1 MGPKVF
7 VATVLFFVAGAALFY
22 LKYSVEQKEVRLTEM
37 RAQYLDDQKALR
49 VLKAEWTY
57 LNSPGYL
64 QNLARR
70 YLTLRPMNSRQVIAW
85 FDGVPGYV
93 DVTPFRA
100 AGQGSFQSAREIVQ
114 ANMSQPPEAR
124 DEP

>member
-7 VATVLFFVAGAALFY
+7 IATVLIFVAGAALFY
-22 LKYSVEQKEVRLTEM
+22 LKYSVEQKEARLTEM
-37 RAQYLDDQKALR
+37 RAQYLEDQKALR

-70 YLTLRPMNSRQVIAW
+70 YLTLRPMDSRQVIAW
-85 FDGVPGYV
+85 FDSVPGYI
-93 DVTPFRA
+93 DVTPFKA
-100 AGQGSFQSAREIVQ
+100 AGQGSFQSAREVVQ
-114 ANMSQPPEAR
+114 ASMAQPPEAR

>member
-1 MGPKVF
+1 
-7 VATVLFFVAGAALFY
+7 
-22 LKYSVEQKEVRLTEM
+22 M
-37 RAQYLDDQKALR
+37 RAQYLEDQKALR

-70 YLTLRPMNSRQVIAW
+70 YLTLRPMDSRQVIAW
-85 FDGVPGYV
+85 FDSVPGYI
-93 DVTPFRA
+93 DVTPFKA
-100 AGQGSFQSAREIVQ
+100 AGQGSFQSAREVVQ
-114 ANMSQPPEAR
+114 ASMAQPPEAR

>member
-7 VATVLFFVAGAALFY
+7 IATVLIFVAGAALFY
-22 LKYSVEQKEVRLTEM
+22 LKYSVEQKEARLTEM
-37 RAQYLDDQKALR
+37 RAQYLEDQKALR

-70 YLTLRPMNSRQVIAW
+70 YLTLRPMDSRQVIAW
-85 FDGVPGYV
+85 FDSVPGYI
-93 DVTPFRA
+93 DVTPFIA
-100 AGQGSFQSAREIVQ
+100 AGQGSFQSAREVVQ
-114 ANMSQPPEAR
+114 ASMAQPPEAR